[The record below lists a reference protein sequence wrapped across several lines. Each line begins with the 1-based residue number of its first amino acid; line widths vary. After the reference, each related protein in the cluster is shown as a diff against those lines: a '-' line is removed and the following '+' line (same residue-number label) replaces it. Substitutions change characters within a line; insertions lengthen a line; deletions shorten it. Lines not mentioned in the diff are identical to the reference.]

1 MKKSAFTL
9 IELLVVICVIA
20 ILAGI
25 ALPVFNRVTEKA
37 HATGCLNNLRQ
48 LGIGTQAYLTDHED
62 ILFKVNENWVQLLN
76 TDPSTNA
83 PGKYVPNWNT
93 FKSNFDKVDRTGGAI
108 PISYG
113 INTNV
118 LAPVS
123 PTPGTF
129 DGNVA
134 KMEAPSQLILIAPA
148 YSKPK
153 VNDVPS
159 FLGVATATVLLTPG
173 GIANQSFGTHGGG
186 KLINALFMDNHVT
199 AIRFGPS
206 TNTETFQDKTSPA
219 GKKRW
224 HPMPSTAP

>member
-9 IELLVVICVIA
+9 IELLVVICIIA

-25 ALPVFNRVTEKA
+25 ALPVFNKVMEKA
-37 HATGCLNNLRQ
+37 HATGCLSNLKQ
-48 LGIGTQAYLTDHED
+48 LGLGTQAYLTDHED

-83 PGKYVPNWNT
+83 PGKYVPNWNA

-134 KMEAPSQLILIAPA
+134 KMEAPSQLIL
-148 YSKPK
+148 
-153 VNDVPS
+153 
-159 FLGVATATVLLTPG
+159 GR
-173 GIANQSFGTHGGG
+173 Q
-186 KLINALFMDNHVT
+186 INALYMDNHAA

-224 HPMPSTAP
+224 HPMPSTAL